1 MSRKG
6 LLADAVVYDKLSNLA
21 IGVYPIIAE
30 NGAVYPFIIY
40 TRDSVTPHSLTKDG
54 YGEDE
59 VNITVKVVA
68 SEYAISVEY
77 AQMVRDDLTY
87 DWYSIQHDGDTITS
101 QCQFTGAYESWED
114 DAYVQ
119 SLTFTMLVK

>member
-1 MSRKG
+1 MTRKG
-6 LLADAVVYDKLSNLA
+6 LLADVVLYDKLQNISTN
-21 IGVYPIIAE
+21 VYPIVAE
-30 NGAVYPFIIY
+30 NGTLYPFIIY

-59 VNITVKVVA
+59 VNITVKVVDN
-68 SEYAISVEY
+68 EYYKTIEY

-87 DWYSIQHDGDTITS
+87 DCYTIQHDGDTITS
-101 QCQFTGAYESWED
+101 QCRFTGAYESWED

-119 SLTFTMLVK
+119 TLTFTMLVK

>member
-6 LLADAVVYDKLSNLA
+6 LLADVVIFDKLANLSVGA
-21 IGVYPIIAE
+21 YPIIAE
-30 NGAVYPFIIY
+30 NGALYPFIIY

-68 SEYAISVEY
+68 SEYYSSVEY
-77 AQMVRDDLTY
+77 AQQVRDILTY
-87 DWYSIQHDGDTITS
+87 DWYTIQHDGSTITS
-101 QCQFTGAYESWED
+101 QCQFTGAYESWES